1 MGYDSWENV
10 GYKVIDKINSFD
22 EILSEMRED
31 LAEIKTTQVTIQTKV
46 WVITIGSLTVLTLA
60 SKLIGL

>member
-31 LAEIKTTQVTIQTKV
+31 LAEIKTAQATIQTKV